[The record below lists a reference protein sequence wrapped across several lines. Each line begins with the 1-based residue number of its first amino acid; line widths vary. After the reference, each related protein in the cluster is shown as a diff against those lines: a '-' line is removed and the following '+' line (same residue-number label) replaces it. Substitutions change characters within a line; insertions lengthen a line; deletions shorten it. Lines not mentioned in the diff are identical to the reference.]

1 MFVCVH
7 RIYIHTHS
15 HTHTNTHVCVC
26 EAQTSSHG
34 DAPKAGQRGHGGA
47 DLGAPEIAAWSLA
60 APSLE
65 ACSWF
70 VPDLD
75 AKGTERPQ
83 LSVLLQALGAVT
95 TRAESKVEVDA
106 ARQAARAHTNA
117 LSMSDLSFLTD
128 LDEESKSASMTF
140 DVDALGVP
148 LALAKV
154 QIVLQVYH
162 VCGLLKSGY

>member
-1 MFVCVH
+1 
-7 RIYIHTHS
+7 
-15 HTHTNTHVCVC
+15 
-26 EAQTSSHG
+26 
-34 DAPKAGQRGHGGA
+34 
-47 DLGAPEIAAWSLA
+47 LGAPEIAAWQWSLA

-65 ACSWF
+65 TPSLETCSWFASLETCSWF

-75 AKGTERPQ
+75 GKGTERPQ
-83 LSVLLQALGAVT
+83 LSLSMSILLQALGAVT

-140 DVDALGVP
+140 DVGALGVP